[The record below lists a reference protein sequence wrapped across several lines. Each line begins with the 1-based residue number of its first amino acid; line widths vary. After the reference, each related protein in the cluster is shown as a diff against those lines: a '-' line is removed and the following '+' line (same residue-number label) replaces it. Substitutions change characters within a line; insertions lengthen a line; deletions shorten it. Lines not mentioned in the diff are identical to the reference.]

1 MKIGV
6 VGLGKMGSNIAHNL
20 LDNHVEVVGYD
31 INDEIRKSVADQGI
45 DVAHSLDALFQ
56 SLPERKIIWLMVP
69 CGKATEDSIQGLKE
83 FMQADDILIDAGNSN
98 FHDSIRHAQEL
109 KEIGIHF
116 LDVGTSGGVSGARN
130 GACLMVGGDPEAVAF
145 LEPVFKAIAQE
156 DGYLHTGEAGS
167 GHFLKMVHNGIE
179 YGMMEAIAEGFHVL
193 HESNFDYNLE
203 AVAKNWNHGSVIR
216 SWLMELAEQQFGA
229 HADLADIKGVVDA
242 SGEAKWTVES
252 ALDFE
257 VPVPV
262 IALSLMVRN
271 ASKQDDNFACK
282 VLSVLRNGFG
292 GHSYEKK

>member
-31 INDEIRKSVADQGI
+31 INDEVRKSVADQGI

-69 CGKATEDSIQGLKE
+69 CGKATEDSIQELKE

>member
-31 INDEIRKSVADQGI
+31 INDEVRKSVADQGI

-203 AVAKNWNHGSVIR
+203 AVAKNWDHGSVIR
-216 SWLMELAEQQFGA
+216 SWQ
-229 HADLADIKGVVDA
+229 ISKV
-242 SGEAKWTVES
+242 
-252 ALDFE
+252 
-257 VPVPV
+257 
-262 IALSLMVRN
+262 SLMPVV
-271 ASKQDDNFACK
+271 K
-282 VLSVLRNGFG
+282 RNGLWNRLWILKFPFPLLC
-292 GHSYEKK
+292 

>member
-31 INDEIRKSVADQGI
+31 INDEVRKSVADQGI

-69 CGKATEDSIQGLKE
+69 CGKVTEDSIQGLKE

>member
-31 INDEIRKSVADQGI
+31 INDEVRKSVADQGI

-83 FMQADDILIDAGNSN
+83 CMQADDILIDAGNSN

-130 GACLMVGGDPEAVAF
+130 GACLMVGGDPEVVAF

-262 IALSLMVRN
+262 IVLSLMVRN

>member
-31 INDEIRKSVADQGI
+31 INDEVRKSVADQGI
-45 DVAHSLDALFQ
+45 DVAYSLDALFQ

>member
-1 MKIGV
+1 
-6 VGLGKMGSNIAHNL
+6 
-20 LDNHVEVVGYD
+20 
-31 INDEIRKSVADQGI
+31 
-45 DVAHSLDALFQ
+45 
-56 SLPERKIIWLMVP
+56 MV
-69 CGKATEDSIQGLKE
+69 
-83 FMQADDILIDAGNSN
+83 
-98 FHDSIRHAQEL
+98 R
-109 KEIGIHF
+109 
-116 LDVGTSGGVSGARN
+116 
-130 GACLMVGGDPEAVAF
+130 
-145 LEPVFKAIAQE
+145 
-156 DGYLHTGEAGS
+156 
-167 GHFLKMVHNGIE
+167 NGIE

>member
-31 INDEIRKSVADQGI
+31 INDEVRKSVADQGI

-69 CGKATEDSIQGLKE
+69 CGKATEDSILGLKE

>member
-31 INDEIRKSVADQGI
+31 INDEVRKSVADQGI

-229 HADLADIKGVVDA
+229 HADLSDIKGVVDA

>member
-31 INDEIRKSVADQGI
+31 INDEVRKSVADQGI

-257 VPVPV
+257 IPVPV
-262 IALSLMVRN
+262 IVLSLMVRN

>member
-31 INDEIRKSVADQGI
+31 INDEVRKSVADQGI

-69 CGKATEDSIQGLKE
+69 CGKATEDSIQVLKE

-130 GACLMVGGDPEAVAF
+130 GACLMVGGNPEAVAF

>member
-31 INDEIRKSVADQGI
+31 INDEVRKSVADQGI

-69 CGKATEDSIQGLKE
+69 CGKVTEDSIQGLKE
-83 FMQADDILIDAGNSN
+83 FMKADDILIDAGNSN

-130 GACLMVGGDPEAVAF
+130 GACLMVGGNPEAVAF

-242 SGEAKWTVES
+242 SGEAKWTV
-252 ALDFE
+252 
-257 VPVPV
+257 
-262 IALSLMVRN
+262 
-271 ASKQDDNFACK
+271 
-282 VLSVLRNGFG
+282 
-292 GHSYEKK
+292 

>member
-31 INDEIRKSVADQGI
+31 INDEVRKSVADQGI

-98 FHDSIRHAQEL
+98 FHDSIRHAQQL

>member
-31 INDEIRKSVADQGI
+31 INDEVRKSVADQGI

-156 DGYLHTGEAGS
+156 NGYLHTGEAGS

>member
-31 INDEIRKSVADQGI
+31 INDEVRKSVADQGI

-83 FMQADDILIDAGNSN
+83 FMLADDILIDAGNSN

-262 IALSLMVRN
+262 IVLSLMVRN

>member
-31 INDEIRKSVADQGI
+31 INDEVRKSVANQGI

-229 HADLADIKGVVDA
+229 HVDLADIKGVVDA

-262 IALSLMVRN
+262 IVLSLMVRN

>member
-31 INDEIRKSVADQGI
+31 INGEVRKSVADQGI

-262 IALSLMVRN
+262 IVLSLMVRN

>member
-31 INDEIRKSVADQGI
+31 INDEVRKSVADQGI

-257 VPVPV
+257 VPVPIIV
-262 IALSLMVRN
+262 LSLMVRN

>member
-31 INDEIRKSVADQGI
+31 INDEVRKSVADQGI

-193 HESNFDYNLE
+193 HESDFDYNLE

>member
-31 INDEIRKSVADQGI
+31 INDEVRKSVADQGI

-116 LDVGTSGGVSGARN
+116 LDVGTSGGISGARN

-262 IALSLMVRN
+262 IVLSLMVRN

>member
-31 INDEIRKSVADQGI
+31 INDEVRKSVADQGI

-69 CGKATEDSIQGLKE
+69 CGKATEDSILGLKE

-130 GACLMVGGDPEAVAF
+130 GACLMVGGDPEAVVF

>member
-31 INDEIRKSVADQGI
+31 INDEVRKSVADQGI

-130 GACLMVGGDPEAVAF
+130 GACLMVGGNPEAVAF
-145 LEPVFKAIAQE
+145 LESVFKAIAQE

>member
-31 INDEIRKSVADQGI
+31 INDEVRKSVADQGI

-116 LDVGTSGGVSGARN
+116 LDVGTSGGVSGAKN

-262 IALSLMVRN
+262 IVLSLMVRN

>member
-31 INDEIRKSVADQGI
+31 INDEVRKSVADQGI

-229 HADLADIKGVVDA
+229 HADLAEIKGVVDA

-262 IALSLMVRN
+262 IVLSLMVRN

>member
-31 INDEIRKSVADQGI
+31 INDEVRKSVADQGI

-130 GACLMVGGDPEAVAF
+130 GACLMVGGDPEAVVF

>member
-31 INDEIRKSVADQGI
+31 INDEVRKSVADQGI

-98 FHDSIRHAQEL
+98 FRDSIRHAQEL

-262 IALSLMVRN
+262 IVLSLMVRN

>member
-31 INDEIRKSVADQGI
+31 INDEVRKSVADQGI

-242 SGEAKWTVES
+242 SGEAKWTVKS